1 MESLKEVYLQVI
13 EKLWKTKGSGP
24 FQFPVDYKKLGLL
37 DYPLVITKPMCL
49 NAIKKKIQNNFY
61 KDPHEFEA
69 DLMLIWQNCKKYNV
83 ENSNIYEMA
92 VDLEE
97 TSKKLLREAFDNGD
111 VEQADLLRKRL
122 QLNRLKS
129 NLNVSQ
135 VRAMITV
142 IREEN
147 IEAMEFFSEKNFTVS
162 LDKLRKD
169 IVEKLLLMFSAQLN

>member
-1 MESLKEVYLQVI
+1 
-13 EKLWKTKGSGP
+13 
-24 FQFPVDYKKLGLL
+24 
-37 DYPLVITKPMCL
+37 
-49 NAIKKKIQNNFY
+49 
-61 KDPHEFEA
+61 
-69 DLMLIWQNCKKYNV
+69 
-83 ENSNIYEMA
+83 MA